1 MYVTRP
7 VSLYKRNPGALSEPP
22 LGPNSGYLVIWDL
35 PPAYTC
41 FGLCEDRRIKHL
53 PFPQDKDLTVT
64 YVVQSGQQQHQS
76 RDKVLFIPALNQ
88 PLSSNRYYAIR
99 RQGKHQGQASTSSRE
114 EDKTTCLCCSFV
126 HDVKPRPL
134 VPSDDY
140 QQVEVIKKRHG
151 FQAKS
156 VATDGVPQDY
166 LRRKGWNVE
175 ANTPRNY
182 HLDEA
187 AGSSD
192 SLRSKLPDFNFPLSN
207 DSSISVVVGKW
218 YCPFMFL
225 KERMGLK
232 EQMKMSMFYEVTLL
246 QRWEKIF
253 SKENG
258 ISGEDTVLVDVVIQT
273 EVVKVAGRDAVWD
286 ENGVA
291 DRVLWFKSFE
301 DAGKEICVGLC
312 LEVIERMQWEQER
325 VGWKAS
331 NGRQESVMR
340 VEEFRGINK
349 WEKFGCYM
357 LVESFVFRRMDGSV
371 VLTYDFRHP
380 HQIKC
385 KWE

>member
-22 LGPNSGYLVIWDL
+22 VGPNSGYLVIWDL
-35 PPAYTC
+35 PPSYTC
-41 FGLCEDRRIKHL
+41 CGLCEDPEIKHL
-53 PFPQDKDLTVT
+53 PFPQDKNLIILHTGE
-64 YVVQSGQQQHQS
+64 QENSNG
-76 RDKVLFIPALNQ
+76 DKVLFIPALNQ
-88 PLSSNRYYAIR
+88 PLSSNRYYVIR
-99 RQGKHQGQASTSSRE
+99 RQGKHQGQASTSSKE
-114 EDKTTCLCCSFV
+114 EDKTTCLCCSFIR
-126 HDVKPRPL
+126 DVKPRPL
-134 VPSDDY
+134 IPFDDY
-140 QQVEVIKKRHG
+140 QQVEVIKKKHG
-151 FQAKS
+151 FHAKS
-156 VATDGVPQDY
+156 VAADGIPQGY
-166 LRRKGWNVE
+166 LRTKGWSVE
-175 ANTPRNY
+175 ASTPRNY

-187 AGSSD
+187 AGSND
-192 SLRSKLPDFNFPLSN
+192 SLRSKLPDFYFTLEC
-207 DSSISVVVGKW
+207 DSSVAMVVGKW

-225 KERMGLK
+225 KEGMRLK
-232 EQMKMSMFYEVTLL
+232 KQMKTSMFYEVTLL

-291 DRVLWFKSFE
+291 DRVLWLKSFE
-301 DAGKEICVGLC
+301 DAGKEICVGLS
-312 LEVIERMQWEQER
+312 LEVIERMQWEQKR
-325 VGWKAS
+325 FGWKAS
-331 NGRQESVMR
+331 RGRQESVMR

-357 LVESFVFRRMDGSV
+357 VVESFVFRRMDGSV